1 VKAVFTAWLT
11 VVAGG
16 IAYMIVI
23 ELIGR

>member
-1 VKAVFTAWLT
+1 VKAVFAAWLT

-16 IAYMIVI
+16 IAYMIII